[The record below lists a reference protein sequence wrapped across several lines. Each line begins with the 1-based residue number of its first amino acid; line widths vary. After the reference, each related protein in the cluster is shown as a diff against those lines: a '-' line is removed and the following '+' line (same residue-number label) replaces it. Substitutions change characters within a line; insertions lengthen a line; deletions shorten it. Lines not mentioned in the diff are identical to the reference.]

1 MANKNGA
8 HWHQATDL
16 AMSASHT
23 MNLSTSCLRGAP
35 LNGPCHLV
43 YIFDLPND
51 AYHGVL
57 RAGLGAG
64 DMVAANASYHIRV
77 VMKKMLAFTSGTTQ

>member
-1 MANKNGA
+1 MAHKNGA
-8 HWHQATDL
+8 HWHAATAL

-23 MNLSTSCLRGAP
+23 MGPSASCLRGAP

-57 RAGLGAG
+57 RAVSWAG
-64 DMVAANASYHIRV
+64 DTVAATAAYHIHAVFGKTRT
-77 VMKKMLAFTSGTTQ
+77 FTWGATH

>member
-1 MANKNGA
+1 MAHKNGA
-8 HWHQATDL
+8 HWHAATAL

-23 MNLSTSCLRGAP
+23 MGPSASCLRGAP
-35 LNGPCHLV
+35 FNGPCHLV

-57 RAGLGAG
+57 RAVSGAG
-64 DMVAANASYHIRV
+64 GTAAANASYHIRV
-77 VMKKMLAFTSGTTQ
+77 VVEKTLAFTSGTTQ